1 MLSAK
6 GFRTGV
12 ALPIL
17 AALFIAG
24 CFVYTFHVGRRMPY
38 SPDDMMNL
46 YRAWSMTPLE
56 LLRANLTLAGG
67 ERPLGAAFY
76 RAQFALWGFR
86 SQPLHGAVWT
96 LLAFNLGLAWLLFRR
111 LGAEA
116 EAAVWGVSILALH
129 GGLRDLS
136 YNTGTLYDALCFTFY
151 VAALLVYLRARE
163 RGVPNWRSLLLFDL
177 LLICALDSKEM
188 AVSLPLVVLLWETVF
203 HPPES
208 WSVRAL
214 ARKLTGEWRGLLW
227 SIPLVLFFSWMT
239 LSSSSAI
246 HNHPAYTPMV
256 TWHRWLETSGEYLAL
271 AFYAGGH
278 AGIATMAVYGAAI
291 AAALIAIAMRLKSI
305 GPFAMLWFPIT
316 LLPISFITARNSGYI
331 LYIPLLLWALYAGTL
346 LARLR
351 RQIAPSE
358 GLAAAVSQVA
368 LAALLAAGFGA
379 LNRVGPPDPP
389 SMVVSPV
396 ERTVRQ
402 FKAQYPRVQGPSR
415 MLFLEDPFTSDNY
428 TLLFILRLLYR
439 NPQLE
444 VHRLSAG
451 DDQHPPLDRLP
462 HYDHIFA
469 YRQGR
474 YIELD
479 HADTN
484 LAIAVRLPLGQSL
497 GEHLTIAKENMDPY
511 VVRSV
516 LDGEGVG
523 RWTGAEPEFRFKLSG
538 TRGRRLVARIY
549 IPPVTLEQNGPKD
562 IFWSVN
568 GRPLARAQYNRSG
581 EQLVSFA
588 VPDAWLSTEGLTTAG
603 MRIANPFI
611 AEDQVRLGVVVT
623 EVGFE

>member
-6 GFRTGV
+6 GSRVGV
-12 ALPIL
+12 VVPIL
-17 AALFIAG
+17 AVLFIAG
-24 CFVYTFHVGRRMPY
+24 CFVYTFHVGSRMPY

-46 YRAWSMTPLE
+46 YRAWSMTPAE
-56 LLRANLTLAGG
+56 LLRVNLTLAGG

-86 SQPLHGAVWT
+86 SQPLHGVVWT
-96 LLAFNLGLAWLLFRR
+96 LLAFNLGLAWLLFRC

-116 EAAVWGVSILALH
+116 EAAFWGVSILALH

-177 LLICALDSKEM
+177 LLVCALDSKEM
-188 AVSLPLVVLLWETVF
+188 AVSLPLVVLLWEMVF
-203 HPPES
+203 DPPQS

-214 ARKLTGEWRGLLW
+214 ARKLTGEWRGVPW
-227 SIPLVLFFSWMT
+227 SVPVVLFFSWMT
-239 LSSSSAI
+239 LASSSAI
-246 HNHPAYTPMV
+246 HNHPAYTPLL
-256 TWHRWLETSGEYLAL
+256 TWHRWLETTGEYLAL
-271 AFYAGGH
+271 AFYAAGH
-278 AGIATMAVYGAAI
+278 VGIAAITVYGAAI
-291 AAALIAIAMRLKSI
+291 AAALFAMALRVKSI

-316 LLPISFITARNSGYI
+316 LLPVSFITARNSGYV
-331 LYIPLLLWALYAGTL
+331 LYIPLLLWALYAGIF
-346 LARLR
+346 LAKVR
-351 RQIAPSE
+351 RRIAPSE
-358 GLAAAVSQVA
+358 GLAAAVSQIA

-379 LNRVGPPDPP
+379 LNRVSPPNAP
-389 SMVVSPV
+389 SIAISPV
-396 ERTVRQ
+396 ERTIRQ
-402 FKAQYPRVQGPSR
+402 FKKQYPQMQGPSR
-415 MLFLEDPFTSDNY
+415 MLFLEDAFTPDDY
-428 TLLFILRLLYR
+428 TLLFTLRLLYG
-439 NPQLE
+439 NPAL
-444 VHRLSAG
+444 VVDRLSTEG
-451 DDQHPPLDRLP
+451 QHPPLASLP

-469 YRQGR
+469 YRQGQ
-474 YIELD
+474 YVELD

-484 LAIAVRLPLGQSL
+484 FTVLARLRLGQSL
-497 GEHLTIAKENMDPY
+497 GEHLTIAKEYMDPY
-511 VVRSV
+511 VVRGV
-516 LDGEGVG
+516 LDGEGAG
-523 RWTGAEPEFRFKLSG
+523 RWTGAEPEFRFKLNS

-549 IPPVTLEQNGPKD
+549 VSPVTLEQNGPKD

-568 GRPLARAQYNRSG
+568 GRPLARAQYDRAG

-603 MRIANPFI
+603 MRIANPYI